1 MNRPANRRSRRP
13 ILVLAVLAV
22 IAGIL
27 YLIFRNLLTVPPEE
41 AVSRGK
47 ELLQK
52 KTVLAVVAHPD
63 DLEWYIGGTLHRLA
77 QAGAN
82 VQVVVAS
89 SGEKGPNR
97 FDAPN
102 LPGVREQEQS
112 AAGKIN
118 GYTRI
123 HFLRL
128 PDRGVA
134 KDPRFVPEVTRIFN
148 EVRPDAVFVFDPD
161 YPSLPY
167 LHADHQGSAR
177 LFLGFWNTLGA
188 DRPPVYLFQ
197 TRRPDVAVD
206 ISDAIE
212 TKALALS
219 QHRSQ
224 YGNRDPNGGRML
236 EVFRSEGSRVG
247 VEFAEL
253 FRLLR

>member
-1 MNRPANRRSRRP
+1 MTTSHKSRKFRWLKVLP
-13 ILVLAVLAV
+13 LVFLLALILH
-22 IAGIL
+22 
-27 YLIFRNLLTVPPEE
+27 LIFRNVLTVSAAE
-41 AVSRGK
+41 ALSRGAD
-47 ELLQK
+47 LLQK

-77 QAGAN
+77 QNSAN
-82 VQVVVAS
+82 VQVVVSS

-97 FDAPN
+97 IEAPN
-102 LPGVREQEQS
+102 LPEVREQEQR

-118 GYTRI
+118 GYTHI

-134 KDPRFVPEVTRIFN
+134 KDARFLPEVTRIFN
-148 EVRPDAVFVFDPD
+148 EVRPEAVLVFDAD
-161 YPSLPY
+161 FPSLPY

-177 LFLGFWNTLGA
+177 LFLSFWRTLGA

-206 ISDAIE
+206 ISSVID

-224 YGNRDPNGGRML
+224 YGNRDANGGRML
-236 EVFRSEGSRVG
+236 ETFRGQGAQVG
-247 VEFAEL
+247 VPHAEL
-253 FRLLR
+253 FRVLK